1 MKTFLSIILAI
12 FISGC
17 AFLNKPVP
25 PVIPEAQV
33 VRLAPD
39 SLTFCDMLKE
49 DIVIT
54 TFEDAI
60 LAYGELAT
68 QYGTCANKQAD
79 SIKLL
84 KKFGG
89 IK

>member
-1 MKTFLSIILAI
+1 MKTFLSIILTI

-17 AFLNKPVP
+17 IFPLKPEP

-33 VRLAPD
+33 VKLAPD

-49 DIVIT
+49 DILIV

-60 LAYGELAT
+60 LAYGDLAT
-68 QYGTCANKQAD
+68 QYSKCANKQAD
-79 SIKLL
+79 SVKLL